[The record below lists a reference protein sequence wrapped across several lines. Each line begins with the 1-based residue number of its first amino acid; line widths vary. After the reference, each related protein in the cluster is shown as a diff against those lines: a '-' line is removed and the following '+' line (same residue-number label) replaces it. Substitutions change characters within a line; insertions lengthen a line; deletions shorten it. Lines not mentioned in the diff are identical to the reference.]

1 LQRRNEHQLDQHKLS
16 ENKDKI
22 EAEEKN
28 WKQRKIYIKKMDI
41 NKLKSQLQTEVD
53 TAFLYQSIAS
63 IQSDENLSRVLNSLA
78 EIENG
83 HAIHMLRKVNEMD
96 TSYEMPS
103 PSSRAKF
110 QLKVGKLFGYSS
122 IISSLS
128 SVEKQFAVN
137 AIKNKIESGEKL
149 SGFEHNHLNI
159 IEAVNNNK
167 ALNVSGGFLS
177 KFESRH
183 KSVGGNALRAAVLGS
198 NDGLVSNM
206 SLVMGVAG
214 ASVSNNTILLTG
226 IAGLMAGSISMAL
239 GEWLSVQ
246 SSRELNQR
254 QIDLEMEEL
263 EASPEEEKKE
273 LVLLYQAK
281 GMNIE
286 EARKLADKAFETQ
299 ESAIDAIIKE
309 ELGIDKEDLGGSAW
323 EAAIASFLLFSIGAI
338 IPLYPFMILDGKNAI
353 VLSVVSSIIGLF
365 GIGAAITLLTG
376 KGILY
381 SGFRQVAFGL
391 TAAAVTFGIGTL
403 IGVSLA
409 G

>member
-1 LQRRNEHQLDQHKLS
+1 
-16 ENKDKI
+16 
-22 EAEEKN
+22 
-28 WKQRKIYIKKMDI
+28 MDL

-53 TAFLYQSIAS
+53 TAFLYDSIAA
-63 IQSDENLSRVLNSLA
+63 IQSDDNLNRVLKSLS
-78 EIENG
+78 EIEKG
-83 HAIHMLRKVNEMD
+83 HAKHMHDKVLTIAPN
-96 TSYEMPS
+96 YKMPL

-110 QLKVGKLFGYSS
+110 QLKLGKLFGYGSM
-122 IISSLS
+122 ISSLS
-128 SVEKQFAVN
+128 NIEKQFAVN
-137 AIKNKIESGEKL
+137 AIKNKIELGEKL
-149 SGFEHNHLNI
+149 TGFEHNHLNI
-159 IEAVNNNK
+159 IEAVNNN
-167 ALNVSGGFLS
+167 AAFNVSGGFLS

-214 ASVSNNTILLTG
+214 AAVSNNTILLTG
-226 IAGLMAGSISMAL
+226 IAGLLAGAISMAL

-254 QIDLEMEEL
+254 QIELETEEL

-281 GMNIE
+281 GMNSE
-286 EARKLADKAFETQ
+286 EAHKLADKAFENPQT
-299 ESAIDAIIKE
+299 AIDAIITE
-309 ELGIDKEDLGGSAW
+309 ELGIDKEELGGSAW
-323 EAAIASFLLFSIGAI
+323 EAAIASFILFSIGAI
-338 IPLYPFMILDGKNAI
+338 IPLYPFMFLDGKNAI
-353 VLSVVSSIIGLF
+353 LLSLGSSFIGLF

-376 KGILY
+376 KSILF

-391 TAAAVTFGIGTL
+391 VAAAVTYGIGTL

>member
-1 LQRRNEHQLDQHKLS
+1 
-16 ENKDKI
+16 
-22 EAEEKN
+22 
-28 WKQRKIYIKKMDI
+28 MDV
-41 NKLKSQLQTEVD
+41 NKLKKQLQVEVD
-53 TAFLYQSIAS
+53 TAFLYDSIAS
-63 IQSDENLSRVLNSLA
+63 IQSDVNLTRVLQSLA
-78 EIENG
+78 EIEKG
-83 HAIHMLRKVNEMD
+83 HAKHMLDKVKTLEPN
-96 TSYEMPS
+96 YQMPL
-103 PSSRAKF
+103 PSSKAKF

-128 SVEKQFAVN
+128 NIEKQFAVN
-137 AIKNKIESGEKL
+137 TIKNKIELGEKL
-149 SGFEHNHLNI
+149 TGFEHNHLNI
-159 IEAVNNNK
+159 IEAVNNNE
-167 ALNVSGGFLS
+167 ALNVSGGLLS

-214 ASVSNNTILLTG
+214 AAVSNNTILLTG
-226 IAGLMAGSISMAL
+226 IAGLLAGAISMAL

-254 QIDLEMEEL
+254 QIELETEEL

-281 GMNIE
+281 GMS
-286 EARKLADKAFETQ
+286 AADAQKLADKAFENPET
-299 ESAIDAIIKE
+299 AIDAIITE
-309 ELGIDKEDLGGSAW
+309 ELGIDKEELGGSAW
-323 EAAIASFLLFSIGAI
+323 EAAIASFVLFSIGAI
-338 IPLYPFMILDGKNAI
+338 IPLYPFIFLDGNKAI
-353 VLSVVSSIIGLF
+353 LLSIGSSVVGLF

-376 KGILY
+376 KSVLF

-391 TAAAVTFGIGTL
+391 AAAAVTYGIGTL

>member
-1 LQRRNEHQLDQHKLS
+1 
-16 ENKDKI
+16 
-22 EAEEKN
+22 
-28 WKQRKIYIKKMDI
+28 MDV
-41 NKLKSQLQTEVD
+41 NKLKKQLQVEVD
-53 TAFLYQSIAS
+53 TAFLYDSIAS
-63 IQSDENLSRVLNSLA
+63 IQSDVNLTRVLQSLA
-78 EIENG
+78 EIEKG
-83 HAIHMLRKVNEMD
+83 HAKHMLEKVNTLE
-96 TSYEMPS
+96 SNYQMPL
-103 PSSRAKF
+103 PSSKAKF

-122 IISSLS
+122 IISSLAS
-128 SVEKQFAVN
+128 IEKQFAVN
-137 AIKNKIESGEKL
+137 TIKNKIELGEKL
-149 SGFEHNHLNI
+149 TGFEHNHLNI
-159 IEAVNNNK
+159 IEAVNNNE
-167 ALNVSGGFLS
+167 ALNVSGGLLS

-214 ASVSNNTILLTG
+214 AAVSNNTILLTG
-226 IAGLMAGSISMAL
+226 TAGLLAGAISMAL

-254 QIDLEMEEL
+254 QIELETEEL

-281 GMNIE
+281 GMS
-286 EARKLADKAFETQ
+286 AADAQKLADKAFENPET
-299 ESAIDAIIKE
+299 AIDAIITE
-309 ELGIDKEDLGGSAW
+309 ELGIDKEELGGSAW
-323 EAAIASFLLFSIGAI
+323 EAAIASFVLFSIGAI
-338 IPLYPFMILDGKNAI
+338 IPLYPFIFLDGNNAI
-353 VLSVVSSIIGLF
+353 LLSIGSSVIGLF

-376 KGILY
+376 KSVLF

-391 TAAAVTFGIGTL
+391 AAAAVTYGIGSL